1 MPTFSQ
7 LYNII
12 AVRNNQIKIKSEVIF
27 EDKMKSKC
35 FVISLWKTEIDV
47 SLTTYF
53 FFLFWV
59 EKVYFSSQKPFFLSA
74 FSKNQQ
80 HLLICLSYCL

>member
-53 FFLFWV
+53 FFFILGGKSVF
-59 EKVYFSSQKPFFLSA
+59 FSSKALFSECFF
-74 FSKNQQ
+74 
-80 HLLICLSYCL
+80 